1 MDNTTQLYA
10 IVGTLVSLI
19 GVLTLFAQNLY
30 NGISLTLLLLT
41 ALLIFTGF
49 GFLFTAAVMDYIN
62 EEVVEDE

>member
-41 ALLIFTGF
+41 ALMIFTGF

>member
-30 NGISLTLLLLT
+30 NGISLTLLFLT

-62 EEVVEDE
+62 EEVVE